1 MVGLPP
7 LERSI
12 GVRIPALQPQE
23 RGLLPLF
30 FFVHKKI
37 PPKPYQITQI
47 H

>member
-30 FFVHKKI
+30 FCAQKNT
-37 PPKPYQITQI
+37 PKSYRITQI